1 MLRCSTALRLVLNQN
16 PSFLEVPLGVCN
28 VSEAASSGGGGTV
41 EYIQHHLTNLCVGEC
56 GGTGFWAWHLDT
68 LTVSFLLGALI
79 VITSWR
85 LGRRLSLDNPGGF
98 QNAVEAI
105 LEFVGGQVRDAF
117 PGHNPLIAPLALTIF
132 LWVFLMNAMDLIPV
146 DLLPWIGE
154 HLGLEHLKVVP
165 TTDLSTTLAMS
176 LSVFVLIIFYSI
188 KVKGPV
194 GYLKMFLF
202 HPFGKFLIPVNIVM
216 TLIEELAKPLSLGLR
231 LFGNLFAG
239 ELVFLLIA
247 LIGGTLVTGIFGW
260 LFWFPLQITLDLGWL
275 IFHLLVI
282 TLQAFIFMVLSIVY
296 LGMAHQEH

>member
-1 MLRCSTALRLVLNQN
+1 MSAE
-16 PSFLEVPLGVCN
+16 P
-28 VSEAASSGGGGTV
+28 ASSGGGTV
-41 EYIQHHLTNLCVGEC
+41 EYIQHHLTNLCVGDC
-56 GGTGFWAWHLDT
+56 AGAGGFWSWHLDT
-68 LTVSFLLGALI
+68 LAISFTLGALI
-79 VITSWR
+79 VLASWR
-85 LGRRLSLDNPGGF
+85 LGRRLSADKPGGF
-98 QNAVEAI
+98 QNAIEAI
-105 LEFVGGQVRDAF
+105 LEFVGGQVRDSF

-154 HLGLEHLKVVP
+154 HLGLTHLKAVP
-165 TTDLSTTLAMS
+165 TTDLSATLALS
-176 LSVFVLIIFYSI
+176 LSVFALVIFYNI

-202 HPFGKFLIPVNIVM
+202 HPFGKFLIPVNVVM

-247 LIGGTLVTGIFGW
+247 LIGGTLVTGVAGW
-260 LFWFPLQITLDLGWL
+260 LFWFPLQVTLDLGWL